1 MRMMTKTPEERK
13 QASIEDLSL
22 ARQAAAGNDDAF
34 SVIVDRYSRLVYNVA
49 LRSVSSSEDAADIS
63 QETFL
68 KAWRSIGSFRG
79 DCALSTWLCRIALNC
94 CCDHARS
101 AKRHRVLS
109 LTVQED
115 EDETKVLDIPDT
127 DVTAMP
133 EEELTRQTEIAAV
146 REAIDSLPEEQKM
159 IIIMRDITGLS
170 YIEIADAL
178 GLEMGTV
185 KSRINRARGAV
196 KKFLVERNFFT

>member
-1 MRMMTKTPEERK
+1 MITKTPEERK
-13 QASIEDLSL
+13 QACIEDLSL

-49 LRSVSSSEDAADIS
+49 LRSVSSPEDAADIS
-63 QETFL
+63 QDTFL

-79 DCALSTWLCRIALNC
+79 ACALSTWLCRIALNC

-115 EDETKVLDIPDT
+115 EDSKVLDIPDT

-133 EEELTRQTEIAAV
+133 EEELTRQTEIEAV
-146 REAIDSLPEEQKM
+146 REAIDSLPEDQKM
-159 IIIMRDITGLS
+159 IITMRDITGLS
-170 YIEIADAL
+170 YAEIAGTL

-185 KSRINRARGAV
+185 KSRINRARGNV
-196 KKFLVERNFFT
+196 KKFLIERNLFT

>member
-1 MRMMTKTPEERK
+1 MITKTPEERK

-49 LRSVSSSEDAADIS
+49 LRSASSPEDAADIS

-79 DCALSTWLCRIALNC
+79 ECALSTWLCRIALNC

-159 IIIMRDITGLS
+159 IITMRDITGLS
-170 YIEIADAL
+170 YIEIADTL

>member
-1 MRMMTKTPEERK
+1 MITKTPEERK
-13 QASIEDLSL
+13 QACIEDLSL

-49 LRSVSSSEDAADIS
+49 LRSVSSPEDAADIS
-63 QETFL
+63 QDTFL

-101 AKRHRVLS
+101 AKRHRGLS

-115 EDETKVLDIPDT
+115 EDSKVLDIPDT
-127 DVTAMP
+127 NVTAMP
-133 EEELTRQTEIAAV
+133 EEELTRQTEIEAV
-146 REAIDSLPEEQKM
+146 REAIDSLPEDQKM
-159 IIIMRDITGLS
+159 IITMRDITGLS
-170 YIEIADAL
+170 YAEIAGTL

-185 KSRINRARGAV
+185 KSRINRARGNV
-196 KKFLVERNFFT
+196 KKFLIERNLFT

>member
-1 MRMMTKTPEERK
+1 MITKTPEERK

-49 LRSVSSSEDAADIS
+49 LRSASSPEDAADIS

-159 IIIMRDITGLS
+159 IITMRDITGLS
-170 YIEIADAL
+170 YIEIADTL